1 MGLILVCFLSSI
13 QTPPFPSLSISFA
26 IKPFTSPVGQLF
38 WQLSSTNSYY
48 ITLSHI
54 RRRGGGDLVVDR
66 GSACVGRDRSAL
78 ENSSPPHRRVEGTLV
93 FME

>member
-1 MGLILVCFLSSI
+1 MGLILVL
-13 QTPPFPSLSISFA
+13 FPIFYSNPTISLPLHFFP
-26 IKPFTSPVGQLF
+26 IKPFTSPVGEGF
-38 WQLSSTNSYY
+38 RQLSSTNSYY